1 MTNLQENPFASP
13 APLASPRGQHAASE
27 PADWKKIAR
36 RWELLRI
43 PYNVL
48 VFLAGMFWI
57 ALNPDQLRYWPEIV
71 IFGIAANLAYC
82 IGPLGEM
89 YVHWFCDTF
98 DRRLPAWLTMSL
110 RSPSLTFLLFSLGAA
125 FSVVVTLAAGYLT
138 NETIF
143 IHDTYIVNP

>member
-1 MTNLQENPFASP
+1 MTNLQDNPFASP
-13 APLASPRGQHAASE
+13 APLASPHGSHAASE

-43 PYNVL
+43 PYNIL

-57 ALNPDQLRYWPEIV
+57 ALDPHLLVYWPEIV

-89 YVHWFCDTF
+89 YVNWFCDTF
-98 DRRLPAWLTMSL
+98 NRRLPAWLTISL
-110 RSPSLTFLLFSLGAA
+110 RSPSLTFLLFALGAA

-138 NETIF
+138 NDTFF
-143 IHDTYIVNP
+143 IPETYIVNP